1 MTELDWWNLKQDIQA
16 QIINQGYG
24 PLIVRLAWHD
34 AGTWNGVSGGPHA
47 QMLHTQVAED
57 EGLHFGQEFLQPIKD
72 KYPGISNADLWSFA
86 GTVVIA
92 NSGGPALA
100 WRPNRA
106 DAVDAQDDGIQN
118 GMLPDAHWDASGLRK
133 LFYAKGFNDQEIVA
147 LSGGHCL
154 GEIHTGV
161 SGSWSGKWT
170 QSPSRFNNEFFVRL
184 VNGKYAARPDGLFED
199 TSDSSFKMLPSDIA
213 LLKDPVFRG
222 FAESYASD
230 QSAFFNDF
238 ASAWEKLMELGVGGS
253 LGSIVDTNAFAARPE
268 PSQPVVV
275 TSSVAPVS
283 SSASIST
290 DAATTK
296 TSDTVS
302 TSSTS
307 GVTVTSSSTVTVSK
321 AAATTT
327 NGSASVASNGAVT
340 DPAKK
345 TTTSGAMGHNAAAAA
360 ALYGLF
366 FLLSFR

>member
-16 QIINQGYG
+16 QIINPGYG

-72 KYPGISNADLWSFA
+72 KYPAISNADLWSFA
-86 GTVVIA
+86 GTVVIS

-106 DAVDAQDDGIQN
+106 DAKDAQDDGIQN
-118 GMLPDAHWDASGLRK
+118 GMLPDAHWDASELRK

-199 TSDSSFKMLPSDIA
+199 TSDSSFKMLPSDMA
-213 LLKDPVFRG
+213 LLKDPVFRA
-222 FAESYASD
+222 FVESYASD

-238 ASAWEKLMELGVGGS
+238 ASAWEKLMELGLGGG

-268 PSQPVVV
+268 PSQPAVV
-275 TSSVAPVS
+275 TSNAPVP
-283 SSASIST
+283 SSAPIST
-290 DAATTK
+290 DVK

-302 TSSTS
+302 TLITS
-307 GVTVTSSSTVTVSK
+307 VESASSSSTVSSSK
-321 AAATTT
+321 AAGSATTST
-327 NGSASVASNGAVT
+327 GAVSMSGATT

-345 TTTSGAMGHNAAAAA
+345 TTTSGAMSQKAATAAAVAF
-360 ALYGLF
+360 YGLL
-366 FLLSFR
+366 FLL